1 MVDAGRQ
8 FSGATM
14 KKRLL
19 SGLITLLAA
28 QSAFSLDLMETYE
41 QALTYDSGIASAM
54 AQLDAQRAAIDI
66 SKSALL
72 PQVSAF
78 GEASHTDID
87 TGQGAAS
94 VFNTSDSYKAFNYG
108 IQLTQPLFR
117 AESWFKLDAS
127 QFQSEAAEAQYNLA
141 QQQLMLDVS
150 TAYFNVLRALATVTT
165 ARATESA
172 IQRQYRQ
179 AQERFDVGLIA
190 INEVYEAR
198 AIYDDAKSQHL
209 AAKNQLNVAREELAR
224 LTGEYVE
231 DLENLR
237 KNFPLAPPEP
247 MNPSAWEEIAIQQN
261 WSIQA
266 ALYELNAS
274 EANLKVAKSG
284 HLPTLDLS
292 ASYSKNESEGRNFSL
307 SEGVQGVI
315 GLSLNVPLYSGGGT
329 QADVRQQR
337 SLAIAAEQD
346 LKTIRRDVR
355 VNTRSLFLTVNNNI
369 ETANAL
375 KQTIVSRRSGLEAT
389 RAGYEV
395 GTRNIVEVLD
405 AERAY
410 QVALRDYAN
419 ARYDY
424 VINTLQLKQAAGT
437 LSPQDLLAMN
447 NWLSEGARGIEAM
460 AEEAIK
466 LEDQAR

>member
-1 MVDAGRQ
+1 MDAGRQ

-78 GEASHTDID
+78 GEASHTDVD
-87 TGQGAAS
+87 TGQGAANA
-94 VFNTSDSYKAFNYG
+94 FNTSDSYKTFNYG

-117 AESWFKLDAS
+117 AERWFKLDAS

-172 IQRQYRQ
+172 IQRQYEQ

-198 AIYDDAKSQHL
+198 AVYDDAKSQHL

-237 KNFPLAPPEP
+237 QNFPLAPPEP
-247 MNPSAWEEIAIQQN
+247 MSPSAWEEIAIQQN

-266 ALYELNAS
+266 ALSELNAS

-375 KQTIVSRRSGLEAT
+375 EQTIVSRRSGLEAT

-460 AEEAIK
+460 AEKAIK
-466 LEDQAR
+466 LEDEAR